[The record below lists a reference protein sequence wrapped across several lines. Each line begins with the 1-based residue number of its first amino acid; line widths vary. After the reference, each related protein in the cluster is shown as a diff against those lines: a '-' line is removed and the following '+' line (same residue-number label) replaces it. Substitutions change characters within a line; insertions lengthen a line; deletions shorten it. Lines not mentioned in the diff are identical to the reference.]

1 MNSLDQVSLYR
12 YIKTGVFIQVYKP
25 GVFIQVYKPGVF
37 IQVIKPGVFIQVIK
51 PSLIIQV
58 MKPGVLVQLGCIH
71 TGDAIPAAVLFD
83 VGNRGRGSGAA
94 LPLDE

>member
-1 MNSLDQVSLYR
+1 
-12 YIKTGVFIQVYKP
+12 
-25 GVFIQVYKPGVF
+25 
-37 IQVIKPGVFIQVIK
+37 
-51 PSLIIQV
+51 